1 MNPFLRGFSEQYI
14 DIHLEGE
21 EIENMKGIVDIFRM
35 GIKSNLD
42 AHIGFFLG
50 YSYANLLMQHLIL
63 CNRLPD
69 KEETIGYFN
78 LLKRRF
84 PEILSVIKS
93 AKNSKL
99 MEREDEVEN
108 ISELNIGAYKPVQS
122 IE

>member
-84 PEILSVIKS
+84 PEILKEIKS
-93 AKNSKL
+93 TKASSVLDRGDKL
-99 MEREDEVEN
+99 LST
-108 ISELNIGAYKPVQS
+108 SELEMEPV
-122 IE
+122 EALPE